1 MEAVGGSSMLRPT
14 AGPNAWVNRRV
25 GADRGR
31 GADNVEAYG
40 KANSSAM
47 LGLMPDRGC
56 LDNNG
61 VYAKVKADE
70 TPSGK
75 GAAQPIPC

>member
-1 MEAVGGSSMLRPT
+1 MLRPT
-14 AGPNAWVNRRV
+14 AGPNAWVNCRV

-47 LGLMPDRGC
+47 LGLMPDRCC
-56 LDNNG
+56 LDDDG
-61 VYAKVKADE
+61 ADAEVKADE

-75 GAAQPIPC
+75 ADDLFQNVRQ